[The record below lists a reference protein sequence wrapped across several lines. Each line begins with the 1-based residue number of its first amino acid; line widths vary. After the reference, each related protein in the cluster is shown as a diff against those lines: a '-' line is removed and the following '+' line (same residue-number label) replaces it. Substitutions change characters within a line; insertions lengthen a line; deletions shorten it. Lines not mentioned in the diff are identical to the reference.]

1 MYNQVFLV
9 GRLAQMP
16 DYEIINNYRKD
27 ALIHIMVYRPFDEV
41 KGCRDYDLVPIILWR
56 GLAEMINDTCHVGS
70 VIAVKGRLNDL
81 EDKPDY
87 QGYRVMS
94 VRAESFEV
102 LDEKLKELQ
111 KPLTMYK

>member
-70 VIAVKGRLNDL
+70 VIAVKGRLN
-81 EDKPDY
+81 
-87 QGYRVMS
+87 
-94 VRAESFEV
+94 V
-102 LDEKLKELQ
+102 LKTSPIIKDIVSCLYVQSLSRFLMRSSKNFRNR
-111 KPLTMYK
+111 

>member
-56 GLAEMINDTCHVGS
+56 G
-70 VIAVKGRLNDL
+70 
-81 EDKPDY
+81 
-87 QGYRVMS
+87 
-94 VRAESFEV
+94 
-102 LDEKLKELQ
+102 
-111 KPLTMYK
+111 

>member
-70 VIAVKGRLNDL
+70 VIAVKGRLNTDTL
-81 EDKPDY
+81 RWATSAWTARFTNRE
-87 QGYRVMS
+87 RLN
-94 VRAESFEV
+94 SF
-102 LDEKLKELQ
+102 Q
-111 KPLTMYK
+111 

>member
-1 MYNQVFLV
+1 MSCWQ
-9 GRLAQMP
+9 
-16 DYEIINNYRKD
+16 
-27 ALIHIMVYRPFDEV
+27 
-41 KGCRDYDLVPIILWR
+41 
-56 GLAEMINDTCHVGS
+56 CHCS
-70 VIAVKGRLNDL
+70 KGRLNDL

-111 KPLTMYK
+111 KPLTM

>member
-56 GLAEMINDTCHVGS
+56 GLAEMISDTCHVGS

-111 KPLTMYK
+111 KPLTM

>member
-41 KGCRDYDLVPIILWR
+41 KGCRDYDLVPII
-56 GLAEMINDTCHVGS
+56 
-70 VIAVKGRLNDL
+70 
-81 EDKPDY
+81 
-87 QGYRVMS
+87 
-94 VRAESFEV
+94 
-102 LDEKLKELQ
+102 
-111 KPLTMYK
+111 

>member
-87 QGYRVMS
+87 PDIVSCLYVQSLSRFLMRS
-94 VRAESFEV
+94 SKNFRNR
-102 LDEKLKELQ
+102 
-111 KPLTMYK
+111 

>member
-16 DYEIINNYRKD
+16 DYE
-27 ALIHIMVYRPFDEV
+27 MVYRPFDEV

-111 KPLTMYK
+111 KPLTM

>member
-1 MYNQVFLV
+1 
-9 GRLAQMP
+9 
-16 DYEIINNYRKD
+16 
-27 ALIHIMVYRPFDEV
+27 
-41 KGCRDYDLVPIILWR
+41 
-56 GLAEMINDTCHVGS
+56 MINDTCHVGS

-111 KPLTMYK
+111 KPLTI